1 MPPRAPPALLPK
13 ISGFRLSLGE
23 RLALAACLILPL
35 WAALIWAI
43 R

>member
-1 MPPRAPPALLPK
+1 MPPRKPPALLPK

-23 RLALAACLILPL
+23 RLAVAACLIVPL

>member
-1 MPPRAPPALLPK
+1 MPRRAPPALLPK
-13 ISGFRLSLGE
+13 TSGFRLSLAE

-35 WAALIWAI
+35 WAALMWAI